1 MSRTVE
7 RQARPYLGQMELDDL
22 VRMNTELLTELWIL
36 RDRVTVLEHML
47 EEKKVID
54 RKALS
59 DFVPQGEL
67 AQELERERTALVKR
81 VAGAP
86 HAKSYNYAELAA
98 QAEIG

>member
-7 RQARPYLGQMELDDL
+7 RQARPYLGQMELDDIM
-22 VRMNTELLTELWIL
+22 RMNTELLAELWIL

-54 RKALS
+54 RKTLA

-67 AQELERERTALVKR
+67 AKELERERTALVQR

-86 HAKSYNYAELAA
+86 HAKSFNFADLAK
-98 QAEIG
+98 QADIG

>member
-7 RQARPYLGQMELDDL
+7 RPARPYLGQMELDD
-22 VRMNTELLTELWIL
+22 VMRTNTELLAELWIL

-47 EEKKVID
+47 EEKKVVD

-67 AQELERERTALVKR
+67 AKELERERSALVNR

-86 HAKSYNYAELAA
+86 HAKSYDFETLAK

>member
-7 RQARPYLGQMELDDL
+7 RPARPYLGQMELDD
-22 VRMNTELLTELWIL
+22 VMRMNTELLAELWIL

-47 EEKKVID
+47 EEKKIIE
-54 RKALS
+54 RKALA

-67 AQELERERTALVKR
+67 AQELERERNALVTR

-86 HAKSYNYAELAA
+86 HAKTYDFETLAK
-98 QAEIG
+98 QADIG